1 MSTLDIYRMNKVV
14 FCYILHQQLFLISFF
29 TCEHAFI
36 NNASAADQNC
46 VTGHDGPI
54 AGNDH

>member
-1 MSTLDIYRMNKVV
+1 MNKVV
-14 FCYILHQQLFLISFF
+14 YCYILSPAAFLYFIL

-36 NNASAADQNC
+36 NNASAADQNS

-54 AGNDH
+54 AGNDQ

>member
-1 MSTLDIYRMNKVV
+1 MDRVFFFVFFFSWYVLSPTTFLDL
-14 FCYILHQQLFLISFF
+14 IL
-29 TCEHAFI
+29 TREHAFI
-36 NNASAADQNC
+36 NDARAADQNS